1 MNLEKCKQVDREWII
16 ITFLTMHNENIHFA
30 TLQFKSSMI
39 ITTASFKG
47 GVGKTTTAVHVAA
60 YLQMQGETLLVDG
73 DPNRSATRWA
83 KRGAGFPFKVVSEQ
97 QAAKYAKDFQHIV
110 IDTQARPEEEDLK
123 DLVDGCDLLI
133 LPTTP
138 DVLSLDALMQTI
150 HLMKQLG
157 ADRYRVLL
165 TRVPPPPRKD
175 GEDAREM
182 LVGAGF
188 PIFKGR
194 IRELV
199 AFQKAAL
206 EGVVVRKVSDRRAG
220 IAWNEYVAIGKEILH
235 G

>member
-1 MNLEKCKQVDREWII
+1 
-16 ITFLTMHNENIHFA
+16 
-30 TLQFKSSMI
+30 
-39 ITTASFKG
+39 
-47 GVGKTTTAVHVAA
+47 
-60 YLQMQGETLLVDG
+60 
-73 DPNRSATRWA
+73 
-83 KRGAGFPFKVVSEQ
+83 VSEQ

-110 IDTQARPEEEDLK
+110 IDTQARPDEEDLK

-138 DVLSLDALMQTI
+138 DVLLLDALMQTI
-150 HLMKQLG
+150 HLMKMLG
-157 ADRYRVLL
+157 SEQYRVLL

-175 GEDAREM
+175 AEDAREM
-182 LVGAGF
+182 LASAGF

-206 EGVVVRKVSDRRAG
+206 EGAVVRQVSDRRAG
-220 IAWNEYVAIGKEILH
+220 IAWNDYVAIGKEILN

>member
-1 MNLEKCKQVDREWII
+1 
-16 ITFLTMHNENIHFA
+16 
-30 TLQFKSSMI
+30 MI

-60 YLQMQGETLLVDG
+60 YLQTKGETLLVDG

-83 KRGAGFPFKVVSEQ
+83 RRGQGFPFKVVSEQ

-110 IDTQARPEEEDLK
+110 IDTQARPDEEDLK

-150 HLMKQLG
+150 NLMQMLG
-157 ADRYRVLL
+157 SDQYRVLL

-182 LVGAGF
+182 LMSAGF
-188 PIFKGR
+188 PVFKGR

-206 EGVVVRKVSDRRAG
+206 EGSVVRQVSDRRAG
-220 IAWNEYVAIGKEILH
+220 IAWNDYLAIGKEILN